1 MAKKMTS
8 KDAEEASSFPRI
20 LGKYPKLDEVE
31 ATRVSF
37 IVQTNKPGTIYWAV
51 TESDSGSVSDDDL
64 LKPNKRKDI
73 VKSGSM
79 NIPKSNTD
87 YTITVSGLTK
97 DADYIFTAALV
108 DDRDDMSTRE
118 RKSFTTT
125 DNTSPQYLSSSP
137 KISETTNTTVT
148 ISAITNKDLTTYW
161 ALFPTGSLAPT
172 QYEVRR
178 GKLSG
183 NLAKGTITD
192 CKKNIEFNFGISGLE
207 EKQTYDLYIVGNDG
221 EKDTA
226 MKKITFTTA
235 DQTPPE
241 FMEDYPKPN
250 KLTKNSVEVLYKI
263 NEDAKV
269 YYVVMDRGEDF
280 PPPPVGSTTI
290 PPLTSD
296 EAKQAVVNGTTGV
309 SKGSGTAKMETEGS
323 VNVTRL
329 QEQIAYDLYMVAV
342 DNDGN
347 MSDIEKILIKTL
359 DEIPPTAEQEF
370 TEMMN
375 EYPAVSSDVRIVFSE
390 EVKVIEDSEFVD
402 LSPENLKNHITLY
415 DITTTERKTVDI
427 NFDRATVTL
436 EKGKTVITFPSRA
449 IPMSSGSKYQ
459 FELNKITKQCFQ
471 NLGQYLH
478 WYH

>member
-1 MAKKMTS
+1 M
-8 KDAEEASSFPRI
+8 
-20 LGKYPKLDEVE
+20 
-31 ATRVSF
+31 
-37 IVQTNKPGTIYWAV
+37 
-51 TESDSGSVSDDDL
+51 
-64 LKPNKRKDI
+64 
-73 VKSGSM
+73 
-79 NIPKSNTD
+79 
-87 YTITVSGLTK
+87 
-97 DADYIFTAALV
+97 
-108 DDRDDMSTRE
+108 
-118 RKSFTTT
+118 
-125 DNTSPQYLSSSP
+125 
-137 KISETTNTTVT
+137 
-148 ISAITNKDLTTYW
+148 
-161 ALFPTGSLAPT
+161 FPTGSLAPT

-359 DEIPPTAEQEF
+359 DEIPPMQ
-370 TEMMN
+370 N
-375 EYPAVSSDVRIVFSE
+375 
-390 EVKVIEDSEFVD
+390 K
-402 LSPENLKNHITLY
+402 NLQK
-415 DITTTERKTVDI
+415 
-427 NFDRATVTL
+427 
-436 EKGKTVITFPSRA
+436 
-449 IPMSSGSKYQ
+449 
-459 FELNKITKQCFQ
+459 
-471 NLGQYLH
+471 
-478 WYH
+478 

>member
-1 MAKKMTS
+1 
-8 KDAEEASSFPRI
+8 
-20 LGKYPKLDEVE
+20 
-31 ATRVSF
+31 
-37 IVQTNKPGTIYWAV
+37 
-51 TESDSGSVSDDDL
+51 
-64 LKPNKRKDI
+64 
-73 VKSGSM
+73 
-79 NIPKSNTD
+79 
-87 YTITVSGLTK
+87 
-97 DADYIFTAALV
+97 
-108 DDRDDMSTRE
+108 
-118 RKSFTTT
+118 
-125 DNTSPQYLSSSP
+125 
-137 KISETTNTTVT
+137 
-148 ISAITNKDLTTYW
+148 
-161 ALFPTGSLAPT
+161 
-172 QYEVRR
+172 
-178 GKLSG
+178 
-183 NLAKGTITD
+183 
-192 CKKNIEFNFGISGLE
+192 
-207 EKQTYDLYIVGNDG
+207 
-221 EKDTA
+221 

-436 EKGKTVITFPSRA
+436 EREKQLLHSHLVL
-449 IPMSSGSKYQ
+449 YQ
-459 FELNKITKQCFQ
+459 
-471 NLGQYLH
+471 
-478 WYH
+478 